1 MFSLSFPTLLNR
13 GRFDW
18 VARDRELV
26 SHGIRQRHA
35 PKSSEDRAGAATARP
50 TQRARSSRPPAA
62 TAAGLRHTAVRHPT
76 LQPVGELYRD
86 VDVEGGAE
94 REEDVPDPARQLR
107 EHQPGGYMYMW
118 WWLHVVVTRG
128 GYTRCY
134 TWWLH
139 VVVTRGG
146 YTWWFRTCES
156 ISPVVRKKTVGN
168 QLRIQFRPSIGT
180 RVPVGAPPSSR
191 RSRVNVQLEAPSP
204 PSVVSRASCSLYLC
218 DEVPAVVSQPRQDHM

>member
-1 MFSLSFPTLLNR
+1 
-13 GRFDW
+13 

-128 GYTRCY
+128 GYT
-134 TWWLH
+134 WWLHAVLH

-146 YTWWFRTCES
+146 YTWWLH
-156 ISPVVRKKTVGN
+156 V
-168 QLRIQFRPSIGT
+168 
-180 RVPVGAPPSSR
+180 
-191 RSRVNVQLEAPSP
+191 
-204 PSVVSRASCSLYLC
+204 VVSHLREHQPGREEEDSREPVADPIPPLDRHEGARWRAAQLPPEQGQRATGGALAAVGRLQG
-218 DEVPAVVSQPRQDHM
+218 ELQLVPMR